1 MSKRGATNGQ
11 MQHAFLEGVQTQK
24 EFHLFTSRH
33 RLHHLFHAV
42 AAWTF
47 ERIAAP
53 DLKDEIAPKGA
64 HESGTA
70 PHGAAGRLG

>member
-1 MSKRGATNGQ
+1 MIGKAACRATL
-11 MQHAFLEGVQTQK
+11 AL
-24 EFHLFTSRH
+24 LH
-33 RLHHLFHAV
+33 RLHHAL